1 MKLPDGSTLMHGDLA
16 HRAPY
21 DPRKAHEYYLRTRRL
36 QGRRRASE
44 VSTAK
49 AHRTLVAVP
58 DPPKKPPKKGV
69 DTKQYLKSV
78 SQRLADLNKQLE
90 TKLKD
95 AQSVKSTV
103 KVPKRDGEDQ
113 PENVEELK
121 KKVIDLKGRLTSAIA
136 KLEELAN
143 P

>member
-1 MKLPDGSTLMHGDLA
+1 MKLPDGTVLMHGDLE

-36 QGRRRASE
+36 KGRRRGR
-44 VSTAK
+44 VGD
-49 AHRTLVAVP
+49 HLVAVP
-58 DPPKKPPKKGV
+58 KPDPEKKPPKKGV
-69 DTKQYLKSV
+69 DTKQYLSSV
-78 SQRLADLNKQLE
+78 NKRLRELNKQLE

-113 PENVEELK
+113 PDSAEELK
-121 KKVIDLKGRLTSAIA
+121 KKIIDLKGRLTSAIA